1 MLASYNIAENIFNIA
16 YFRSTEV
23 RSNNQWVWK
32 GYFVNIARVAIPY
45 YYSLK
50 LYCNA
55 PNQLL
60 LIS

>member
-1 MLASYNIAENIFNIA
+1 MA
-16 YFRSTEV
+16 YFRNTAV
-23 RSNNQWVWK
+23 SNYQWVWK

-50 LYCNA
+50 LHCNA

-60 LIS
+60 LIN